1 MVKTKKVKI
10 LSVLFVGIIALCAS
24 ALLFVLK
31 NDKNVYAAEVS
42 VSGIRTEYLYKDAVK
57 IPEKATMTVDGE
69 NYESDSFY
77 VVLPDG
83 NRIFSTKL
91 TLEACGEYSI
101 VYEKTINGKR
111 YSAAKTFSVKKKIF
125 ELASGSESI
134 EYGAI
139 NGYFAAMGY
148 VEGLN
153 VGLAEGDVLELN
165 KPFNIYENNLKDL
178 ISFNCM
184 QTEPVLC
191 NFITLRLTDCY
202 DPSIYLD
209 ITYKRGVRY
218 YSTNIVAGTCG
229 GKSVGLV
236 QNEQGN
242 VKVGGKSFEIGKE
255 GTTVYG
261 NNPDTGGYSNLSY
274 YLDTTDTNK
283 IKIYVRVGNGTAN
296 ALVSEINNDKAYQ
309 YSFGGFTDGNVFL
322 SLRAQSL
329 VGVSEAPVQIARFG
343 GFSGRDL
350 LISDFYNDDLN
361 PIFYPNEFEKEYK
374 IAVGKEVNVPKVSA
388 LDDYGIRGLADYA
401 VTYEKNTSAASAV
414 SVKNGKFTPQRS
426 GTYTIDYFTYDVYGN
441 RSELSFNLYAIDA
454 PDGIIAV
461 LKQKSDVSAGEKHA
475 LSDIVEITSINE
487 KILNIDVSIKKPS
500 GKTVEAESFVQ
511 VCTFDEVGTYSIKY
525 EYSDMFYD
533 GEITAEIKV
542 VPNVLPKFENDKLYT
557 NKYYIKNAEYSLLNV
572 KAWNYTSSGSEIVK
586 TKSYVSYD
594 GGAYVDINTDSFIIT
609 GQSTVKFKTACL
621 NNESVY
627 IESDERKIVDVGYG
641 IENAVEIAKYF
652 SGNMTA
658 KTEDRIPALTANS
671 SDAYFEFINPL
682 VFSQFGLGFEI
693 PATADGRKQSVMS
706 MTITLT
712 DYFNADNEYT
722 IKISGKNGRFVAETD
737 GEVYTLDS
745 DWNGTKVSVKINDGV
760 LLIGTRN
767 IEAVNRFANDL
778 CFMSVKFDGATNGFK
793 IKISDVCNQS
803 FTTVSSSSTKVSDGA
818 APYVFANLP
827 DEVGSLGQ
835 EIIVGKPYATDVL
848 SPSSYRKLSVTVLK
862 SGAYGDETAKD
873 VNGRELNEITDFESE
888 IKLVLDDY
896 GEYTII
902 YNYADGRGNGRGM
915 SLLYRV
921 VTVIDIEAPAL
932 VLENEGKTV
941 EVKAGEAFRP
951 KFEATDNFTDSSD
964 LLIYYIVK
972 DSNENFVAITTSDIV
987 IYNEGEYTIIV
998 YVVDGAYNTVSKS
1011 YCVSVRS
1018 GYEKE

>member
-10 LSVLFVGIIALCAS
+10 LLVLFVGIIALCAS

-31 NDKNVYAAEVS
+31 NDKNVYAAEGS
-42 VSGIRTEYLYKDAVK
+42 VSGIRTEYLYKDTVNV
-57 IPEKATMTVDGE
+57 PEKATMTVGGE

-77 VVLPDG
+77 VILPDG
-83 NRIFSTKL
+83 NRISSAKL
-91 TLEACGEYSI
+91 TLDVCGEYSI

-111 YSAAKTFSVKKKIF
+111 YSATKTFSVKKKIF

-153 VGLAEGDVLELN
+153 VGLAEGDILELN
-165 KPFNIYENNLKDL
+165 KPFNIYENNLEDL

-329 VGVSEAPVQIARFG
+329 VGVSEAPVQIAKFG
-343 GFSGRDL
+343 GFSGRNL

-414 SVKNGKFTPQRS
+414 SVKNGKFVPNKK
-426 GTYTIDYFTYDVYGN
+426 GAYTIDYFAYDVYGN

-454 PDGIIAV
+454 TDGIIAV

-475 LSDIVEITSINE
+475 LSDIVEIASINE

-542 VPNVLPKFENDKLYT
+542 VPNVLPKFESDKLYT
-557 NKYYIKNAEYSLLNV
+557 NRYYIKNAEYSLLNV
-572 KAWNYTSSGSEIVK
+572 KAWNYTVSGSEVVNTK
-586 TKSYVSYD
+586 TYVSYD
-594 GGAYVDINTDSFIIT
+594 GGEYAEINPKEFVVA
-609 GQSTVKFKTACL
+609 GNSTIKFKTVCV
-621 NNESVY
+621 NNENVY
-627 IESDERKIVDVGYG
+627 IESDLRKIVDVGYSDD
-641 IENAVEIAKYF
+641 NTVEIARYF
-652 SGNMTA
+652 DGNMSATI
-658 KTEDRIPALTANS
+658 EDRVPLLKASS

-693 PATADGRKQSVMS
+693 PLTSDGRKQSATSV
-706 MTITLT
+706 TITLT
-712 DYFNADNEYT
+712 DYFDADNKYE
-722 IKISGKNGRFVAETD
+722 IEISGRNGRYAATIG
-737 GEVYTLDS
+737 GESYSLDS
-745 DWNGTKVSVKINDGV
+745 DWNGAKVPIKINGGI

-767 IEAVNRFANDL
+767 IEAVNKFAGDL
-778 CFMSVKFDGATNGFK
+778 CFMSVKFDGVSNGFK
-793 IKISDVCNQS
+793 VKVNEICNQS
-803 FTTVSSSSTKVSDGA
+803 LTTVSATSTKVRDVA
-818 APYVFANLP
+818 VPYVYAKLP

-835 EIIVGKPYATDVL
+835 EIIIGKPYAADVL
-848 SPSSYRKLSVTVLK
+848 SPSSYEKLSVTVLK
-862 SGAYGDETAKD
+862 SGAYGDAPAKD
-873 VNGRELNEITDFESE
+873 VNGRELSGITDFEGE
-888 IKLVLDDY
+888 IRLVLDDY

-902 YNYADGRGNGRGM
+902 YNYTDGRGNGRGT

-951 KFEATDNFTDSSD
+951 QFEATDNFTDSSD

-972 DSNENFVAITTSDIV
+972 DSNESFVVITTSDIV

-998 YVVDGAYNTVSKS
+998 YVVDGAYNTASKS

-1018 GYEKE
+1018 AYEKE

>member
-1 MVKTKKVKI
+1 
-10 LSVLFVGIIALCAS
+10 
-24 ALLFVLK
+24 
-31 NDKNVYAAEVS
+31 
-42 VSGIRTEYLYKDAVK
+42 
-57 IPEKATMTVDGE
+57 
-69 NYESDSFY
+69 
-77 VVLPDG
+77 
-83 NRIFSTKL
+83 
-91 TLEACGEYSI
+91 
-101 VYEKTINGKR
+101 
-111 YSAAKTFSVKKKIF
+111 
-125 ELASGSESI
+125 
-134 EYGAI
+134 
-139 NGYFAAMGY
+139 
-148 VEGLN
+148 
-153 VGLAEGDVLELN
+153 
-165 KPFNIYENNLKDL
+165 
-178 ISFNCM
+178 
-184 QTEPVLC
+184 
-191 NFITLRLTDCY
+191 
-202 DPSIYLD
+202 
-209 ITYKRGVRY
+209 
-218 YSTNIVAGTCG
+218 
-229 GKSVGLV
+229 
-236 QNEQGN
+236 
-242 VKVGGKSFEIGKE
+242 
-255 GTTVYG
+255 
-261 NNPDTGGYSNLSY
+261 
-274 YLDTTDTNK
+274 
-283 IKIYVRVGNGTAN
+283 
-296 ALVSEINNDKAYQ
+296 
-309 YSFGGFTDGNVFL
+309 
-322 SLRAQSL
+322 
-329 VGVSEAPVQIARFG
+329 
-343 GFSGRDL
+343 
-350 LISDFYNDDLN
+350 
-361 PIFYPNEFEKEYK
+361 
-374 IAVGKEVNVPKVSA
+374 
-388 LDDYGIRGLADYA
+388 
-401 VTYEKNTSAASAV
+401 
-414 SVKNGKFTPQRS
+414 
-426 GTYTIDYFTYDVYGN
+426 
-441 RSELSFNLYAIDA
+441 
-454 PDGIIAV
+454 
-461 LKQKSDVSAGEKHA
+461 
-475 LSDIVEITSINE
+475 
-487 KILNIDVSIKKPS
+487 
-500 GKTVEAESFVQ
+500 
-511 VCTFDEVGTYSIKY
+511 
-525 EYSDMFYD
+525 
-533 GEITAEIKV
+533 
-542 VPNVLPKFENDKLYT
+542 
-557 NKYYIKNAEYSLLNV
+557 
-572 KAWNYTSSGSEIVK
+572 
-586 TKSYVSYD
+586 
-594 GGAYVDINTDSFIIT
+594 
-609 GQSTVKFKTACL
+609 
-621 NNESVY
+621 
-627 IESDERKIVDVGYG
+627 
-641 IENAVEIAKYF
+641 
-652 SGNMTA
+652 
-658 KTEDRIPALTANS
+658 
-671 SDAYFEFINPL
+671 
-682 VFSQFGLGFEI
+682 
-693 PATADGRKQSVMS
+693 MS